1 MKIYRGNCNAVVDIL
16 TDVLHHH
23 KHLGKTIEFYL
34 KNNKQWGARDR
45 NFIAENVFEIIRFLR
60 YYAHLSRQDF
70 SSNDINTRL
79 LLAAKLLSEQVEIP
93 DWFELEENDRQTIE
107 QQLSEPVTDAIRL
120 SYTDWFYTE
129 GNKAYG
135 AAWNAIAQKL
145 NEQSMVCLRANTLKT
160 SRQKLLKVMGDEG
173 IAVQK
178 VEDCNDGMVL
188 QQRQK
193 LVNHVA
199 YKDGLFE
206 FQDISSQQV
215 VEFCQPSPNTVV
227 IDSCAGAGGKSLH
240 FACIMQNKGQIVS
253 FDIHENKILEL
264 RKRATR
270 AGAKIVYAQVVDESL
285 VADYRL
291 QGDIVLIDAPCSG
304 SGVIR
309 RNPEN
314 KWPLNAELLASI
326 TKTQQ
331 QILDSYST
339 MVAGNGILV
348 YATCSILPQE
358 NELQVQAFLQR
369 HPGFTL
375 IAEKSLT
382 PGVNT
387 EYDGFYMAKLKRV

>member
-16 TDVLHHH
+16 TDVLHQH
-23 KHLGKTIEFYL
+23 KHLGKTIELYL

-45 NFIAENVFEIIRFLR
+45 NFIAESVYEIIRFLR
-60 YYAHLSRQDF
+60 YYAHLSQQEYTF
-70 SSNDINTRL
+70 ADINTRL
-79 LLAAKLLSEQVEIP
+79 LLAARLLSQAIEIP
-93 DWFELEENDRQTIE
+93 EWFELEATEQQAIE
-107 QQLSEPVTDAIRL
+107 QQLSGPVDDVIRFA
-120 SYTDWFYTE
+120 YTDWFYAE
-129 GNKAYG
+129 GEKAYG
-135 AAWNAIAQKL
+135 TTWKNIAENL
-145 NEQSMVCLRANTLKT
+145 NEQSLVCLRTNTLKT
-160 SRQKLLKVMGDEG
+160 SRQKLLKVFGDEG
-173 IAVQK
+173 IVIEKA
-178 VEDCNDGMVL
+178 EECNDGMVL

-193 LVNHVA
+193 LVNHPA
-199 YKDGLFE
+199 YKEGLFE

-215 VEFCQPSPNTVV
+215 VEFCEPRSNTVV
-227 IDSCAGAGGKSLH
+227 IDTCAGAGGKSLH

-253 FDIHENKILEL
+253 FDIHENKIVEL

-270 AGAKIVYAQVVDESL
+270 AGAKIVYAQVVDVSL

-314 KWPLNAELLASI
+314 KWQLSADVLSSI

-339 MVAGNGILV
+339 MVAANGVLV

-369 HPGFTL
+369 NPGFML
-375 IAEKSLT
+375 ITEKSLT

-387 EYDGFYMAKLKRV
+387 RYDGFYMAKLKRV

>member
-1 MKIYRGNCNAVVDIL
+1 LKIYRGNCNAVVDIL
-16 TDVLHHH
+16 TDVLQHH
-23 KHLGKTIEFYL
+23 KHLGKTIELYL

-45 NFIAENVFEIIRFLR
+45 HFIAEHVFEIIRFLR
-60 YYAHLSRQDF
+60 YYAHLSGQDF
-70 SSNDINTRL
+70 SSVDINSRL
-79 LLAAKLLSEQVEIP
+79 LLAAKLLSEQIEIP
-93 DWFELEENDRQTIE
+93 DWFELEDNDRQTILL
-107 QQLSEPVTDAIRL
+107 QLSEPATKAIRL
-120 SYTDWFYTE
+120 SYTDWFFTE
-129 GNKAYG
+129 GENAYG
-135 AAWNAIAQKL
+135 KAWESLATKL

-160 SRQKLLKVMGDEG
+160 SRQKLLKVLGEEG
-173 IAVQK
+173 ITVQK
-178 VEDCNDGMVL
+178 VDDCNDGMVL

-199 YKDGLFE
+199 YKEGLFE

-215 VEFCQPSPNTVV
+215 VEFCEPRPNTVV
-227 IDSCAGAGGKSLH
+227 IDTCAGAGGKSLH
-240 FACIMQNKGQIVS
+240 FACLMQNKGQIVS

-264 RKRATR
+264 RKRASR

-285 VADYRL
+285 VAEYRL

-314 KWPLNAELLASI
+314 KWQLNAELLTAI

-369 HPGFTL
+369 NPGFTL

-382 PGVNT
+382 PGINT